1 MLRKL
6 NIILSAFTLVWPNW
20 RNRRGPLCPLLVYI
34 NTSSLYSSHTKNSS
48 PLPRSFYRSSL
59 SHHLGNSPILRRK
72 SPPIMHPSTNIFSLH
87 GSPPSYV
94 SDYHTSSPF
103 CVDGQNPDPFYSFQT
118 GVNTSQFMSSNK
130 STSDEAEEYQKDIM
144 NEKKQRKKV
153 SNRESARRSR
163 MRKRRQLD
171 ELWSQVMWL
180 RNENNQLLHKLN
192 RVLESREK
200 VIEENAQLKEETS
213 ELKQMISDM
222 QLQNQSPFSC
232 FREDIV

>member
-1 MLRKL
+1 
-6 NIILSAFTLVWPNW
+6 
-20 RNRRGPLCPLLVYI
+20 
-34 NTSSLYSSHTKNSS
+34 
-48 PLPRSFYRSSL
+48 
-59 SHHLGNSPILRRK
+59 
-72 SPPIMHPSTNIFSLH
+72 
-87 GSPPSYV
+87 
-94 SDYHTSSPF
+94 
-103 CVDGQNPDPFYSFQT
+103 
-118 GVNTSQFMSSNK
+118 
-130 STSDEAEEYQKDIM
+130 
-144 NEKKQRKKV
+144 
-153 SNRESARRSR
+153 

-232 FREDIV
+232 FREDIVQMVFEWLQ